1 MKENKCPGNKKNHFI
16 FSVFLL
22 NCCQNDVILPCAC
35 TVSIGRTKSWVRQ
48 MLEHRHSDRDCSSS
62 IGPVTYCPGCCQDGY
77 CLTIWLRTAQSIDLM
92 KLKNHKN
99 HHTDLYQDNICV
111 LRRSQTFQMWITLSR
126 PFNRHT
132 DKLHLHLKTG
142 PIPEVG
148 KRTHVIVPLVE
159 ELKGNCWEAAVVK
172 ENDKRIKLSVNSPG
186 TAVIGRYRLTVET
199 TCPNGLAIYTCNPS
213 DDIYMLFNPWSKDD
227 SVFLDDEEERQEYVL
242 NDVGRIYNGRV
253 NQIGARTW
261 NYGQFDSGILATCLY
276 ILEKSKTLC
285 SGWGDP
291 VNVVRIVSAMVNS
304 NDDAG
309 VLVGKWSGDYT
320 GGTCPTFWNGSVEIL
335 QQYYASKGSPV
346 KYGQCWVFGGVTTTV
361 LRCLGIPTRTVTN
374 FNSAHDTDVSLTI
387 DVYVDENMDTIT
399 NKNQDS
405 IWNFHVWNDCWM
417 ARPDLPPGNGGWQA
431 VDATPQETSNGIYC
445 CGPAPLTAIRN
456 GQVYLKYDCPFVFAE
471 VNSDRILWQ
480 RNADGTYSKIFTEKK
495 VVGCNISTKA
505 VGSDE
510 RNDITHMYKYA
521 EGSEEERVAV
531 ETACSYG
538 SKPDTYESP
547 TAKDVTMKVVMEGEG
562 PKLGSDAELIVKFIN
577 HSCENRN
584 VSLNILKILA
594 LTYDKYK
601 DLLVDQGALMLTLLG
616 RVKETQQVLATQF
629 GFLLRTPD
637 LIIKPI
643 GKPVVGQKMTVEISF
658 INPLPEELK
667 DVVLNVEG
675 IGLLPVQKITYGD
688 IRSNGR
694 VTITKDFTPTLAGA
708 KKFVASLHCSQLT
721 QVHGVADIYVEA

>member
-1 MKENKCPGNKKNHFI
+1 MKIE
-16 FSVFLL
+16 
-22 NCCQNDVILPCAC
+22 
-35 TVSIGRTKSWVRQ
+35 
-48 MLEHRHSDRDCSSS
+48 
-62 IGPVTYCPGCCQDGY
+62 
-77 CLTIWLRTAQSIDLM
+77 
-92 KLKNHKN
+92 NHKN

-111 LRRSQTFQMWITLSR
+111 IRRSQTFQMWITLSR

-132 DKLHLHLKTG
+132 DRLHLHLKTAVSNA
-142 PIPEVG
+142 IS
-148 KRTHVIVPLVE
+148 RTHVIVPLVE
-159 ELKGNCWEAAVVK
+159 ELNGNCWEAAVVE

-186 TAVIGRYRLTVET
+186 TAVIGRYRLTVEI
-199 TCPNGLAIYTCNPS
+199 TCPNGLAIYTFNPS

-227 SVFLDDEEERQEYVL
+227 SVFLHDEEERQEYVL
-242 NDVGRIYNGRV
+242 NDVGRIYCGRV
-253 NQIGARTW
+253 NQIEARTW

-276 ILEKSKTLC
+276 ILENSKTLC

-291 VNVVRIVSAMVNS
+291 VNMVRIISAMVNS
-304 NDDAG
+304 NNECG
-309 VLVGKWSGDYT
+309 VLVGKWSGDYKE
-320 GGTCPTFWNGSVEIL
+320 GTNPTFWNGSVEIL

-387 DVYVDENMDTIT
+387 DVYVDENMDFIT
-399 NKNQDS
+399 NKNHDS

-471 VNSDRILWQ
+471 VNGDRILWQ
-480 RNADGTYSKIFTEKK
+480 RNADGTYSKISIEQK

-521 EGSEEERVAV
+521 EGSEEERIAV

-584 VSLNILKILA
+584 VSLNSQLAVMYYTGVHKATFQKEKRDLDLPPNKETKVKLA
-594 LTYDKYK
+594 LSYHKYK

-643 GKPVVGQKMTVEISF
+643 GTPVVGQKMKVEISF

-675 IGLLPVQKITYGD
+675 IGLLPVQRITYGD
-688 IRSNGR
+688 ICSHGR
-694 VTITKDFTPTLAGA
+694 VTITKDFTPTLTGA

-721 QVHGVADIYVEA
+721 QVHGVADIYVEACSSNTQE

>member
-1 MKENKCPGNKKNHFI
+1 D
-16 FSVFLL
+16 LL
-22 NCCQNDVILPCAC
+22 LKV
-35 TVSIGRTKSWVRQ
+35 
-48 MLEHRHSDRDCSSS
+48 
-62 IGPVTYCPGCCQDGY
+62 
-77 CLTIWLRTAQSIDLM
+77 QSIDLM
-92 KLKNHKN
+92 KIENHKN

-126 PFNRHT
+126 PFHP
-132 DKLHLHLKTG
+132 LPVCSHL
-142 PIPEVG
+142 
-148 KRTHVIVPLVE
+148 
-159 ELKGNCWEAAVVK
+159 
-172 ENDKRIKLSVNSPG
+172 
-186 TAVIGRYRLTVET
+186 
-199 TCPNGLAIYTCNPS
+199 
-213 DDIYMLFNPWSKDD
+213 DD
-227 SVFLDDEEERQEYVL
+227 SVFLDDEEDRQEYVL
-242 NDVGRIYNGRV
+242 NDVGCIYWGRV
-253 NQIGARTW
+253 NQIEARTW

-291 VNVVRIVSAMVNS
+291 VNMVRIISAMVNS
-304 NDDAG
+304 NNDCG

-320 GGTCPTFWNGSVEIL
+320 GGTNPTFWNGSVEIL

-387 DVYVDENMDTIT
+387 DVYVDENMDFIT
-399 NKNQDS
+399 NKNHDS

-417 ARPDLPPGNGGWQA
+417 ARPYLPPGNGGWQA
-431 VDATPQETSNGIYC
+431 VDATPQETSNGIHC

-456 GQVYLKYDCPFVFAE
+456 GQVYLKYDCPFVFAK
-471 VNSDRILWQ
+471 VNGDRILWQ
-480 RNADGTYSKIFTEKK
+480 RNADGTYSKISIEQK

-521 EGSEEERVAV
+521 EEERIAV

-584 VSLNILKILA
+584 VSLNSQLAVMYYTGVHKATFQKEKRDLDLLPNKETKVKLA
-594 LTYDKYK
+594 LSYHKYK

-616 RVKETQQVLATQF
+616 RVKETQQVLPYLPSV
-629 GFLLRTPD
+629 LLPQ
-637 LIIKPI
+637 PI
-643 GKPVVGQKMTVEISF
+643 GTPVVGQKMKVEISF

-675 IGLLPVQKITYGD
+675 IGLLPVQKITH
-688 IRSNGR
+688 GR

-708 KKFVASLHCSQLT
+708 KKLVASLHCSQLT
-721 QVHGVADIYVEA
+721 QVHGVADIYVEACSSNTQE

>member
-1 MKENKCPGNKKNHFI
+1 DDQIGTLKEIH
-16 FSVFLL
+16 
-22 NCCQNDVILPCAC
+22 
-35 TVSIGRTKSWVRQ
+35 
-48 MLEHRHSDRDCSSS
+48 
-62 IGPVTYCPGCCQDGY
+62 
-77 CLTIWLRTAQSIDLM
+77 LM
-92 KLKNHKN
+92 KIENHKN

-126 PFNRHT
+126 PFHRHT
-132 DKLHLHLKTG
+132 DRLHLHLKTG
-142 PIPEVG
+142 PIPKVG

-159 ELKGNCWEAAVVK
+159 ELKGNCWEAAVVE

-186 TAVIGRYRLTVET
+186 TAVIGRYRLTVEI
-199 TCPNGLAIYTCNPS
+199 TCPNGLAIYTFNPS

-227 SVFLDDEEERQEYVL
+227 SVFLDDEEDRQEYVL
-242 NDVGRIYNGRV
+242 NDVGCIYWGRV
-253 NQIGARTW
+253 NQIEARTW
-261 NYGQFDSGILATCLY
+261 NYGQ
-276 ILEKSKTLC
+276 
-285 SGWGDP
+285 
-291 VNVVRIVSAMVNS
+291 VNS
-304 NDDAG
+304 NNDCG

-320 GGTCPTFWNGSVEIL
+320 GGTNPTFWNGSVEIL

-387 DVYVDENMDTIT
+387 DVYVDENMDFIT
-399 NKNQDS
+399 NKNHDS

-417 ARPDLPPGNGGWQA
+417 ARPYLPPGNGGWQA
-431 VDATPQETSNGIYC
+431 VDATPQETSNGIHC

-456 GQVYLKYDCPFVFAE
+456 GQVYLKYDCPFVFAK
-471 VNSDRILWQ
+471 VNGDRILWQ
-480 RNADGTYSKIFTEKK
+480 RNADGTYSKISIEQK

-521 EGSEEERVAV
+521 EGSEEERIAV

-584 VSLNILKILA
+584 VSLNSQLAVMYYTGVHKATFQKEKRDLDLLPNKETKVKLA
-594 LTYDKYK
+594 LSYHKYK

-637 LIIKPI
+637 LIIK
-643 GKPVVGQKMTVEISF
+643 VGNSTHLQHITVLGS
-658 INPLPEELK
+658 
-667 DVVLNVEG
+667 VLN
-675 IGLLPVQKITYGD
+675 IF
-688 IRSNGR
+688 SHGR

-708 KKFVASLHCSQLT
+708 KKLVASLHCSQLT
-721 QVHGVADIYVEA
+721 QVHGVADIYVEACSSNTQE

>member
-1 MKENKCPGNKKNHFI
+1 D
-16 FSVFLL
+16 L
-22 NCCQNDVILPCAC
+22 ILK
-35 TVSIGRTKSWVRQ
+35 V
-48 MLEHRHSDRDCSSS
+48 
-62 IGPVTYCPGCCQDGY
+62 
-77 CLTIWLRTAQSIDLM
+77 QSIDLM
-92 KLKNHKN
+92 KLENHKN

-132 DKLHLHLKTG
+132 DKLHLHLKT
-142 PIPEVG
+142 
-148 KRTHVIVPLVE
+148 
-159 ELKGNCWEAAVVK
+159 
-172 ENDKRIKLSVNSPG
+172 
-186 TAVIGRYRLTVET
+186 
-199 TCPNGLAIYTCNPS
+199 
-213 DDIYMLFNPWSKDD
+213 DD

-253 NQIGARTW
+253 NQIRARTW

-346 KYGQCWVFGGVTTTV
+346 KYGQLLICIFALPML

-445 CGPAPLTAIRN
+445 CGPAPLTAVRN

-510 RNDITHMYKYA
+510 RYDITHMYKYA

-584 VSLNILKILA
+584 VSLNSQLA
-594 LTYDKYK
+594 PELPSV
-601 DLLVDQGALMLTLLG
+601 LLPQ
-616 RVKETQQVLATQF
+616 
-629 GFLLRTPD
+629 
-637 LIIKPI
+637 PI

-675 IGLLPVQKITYGD
+675 IGLLPVQKITYG
-688 IRSNGR
+688 